1 MRTVQPPLFT
11 PETEWVMPD
20 ELKDLTQYKEIA
32 VDLETNDP
40 QLTTLGA
47 GNVVGRGHIAGVALA
62 VEGWS
67 GYFPIGHENGG
78 NMDTTLVFSWLR
90 DIFKDPNKTFIFHNA
105 MYDVCWLRSVGITI
119 KGKIVDTM
127 IAASLINEN
136 RLSYRLDSLAKQYV
150 GKGKDEK
157 VLQAAAKAW
166 EVDPKKDL
174 WKLPAMFVGQYAEQD
189 AEATLN
195 LWQRLE
201 VELYSEELTSIF
213 DLELKLFP
221 CLVDMRFKGVR
232 VDLEHADKLKQNLKS
247 NNVSDKKSACFW
259 CTFKFDNPAIYIPK
273 EYVNKQIEAY
283 GCFCSPQCAV
293 AYLKN
298 ENIDNSTR
306 WERYSLLNNIY
317 SSIYDYKKNIK
328 PAPNPYYT
336 LDKFYGNLNINQY
349 RKLLENQT
357 LLMVVNK
364 PMTKIT
370 PELYEDNN
378 ELPDV
383 FNNLINENIE
393 SKGNKYR
400 LKRKLTNKEIKHK
413 NSIFSMIQQK
423 VN

>member
-1 MRTVQPPLFT
+1 MPPKKRGRK
-11 PETEWVMPD
+11 PKKKVEVEI
-20 ELKDLTQYKEIA
+20 KEKPK
-32 VDLETNDP
+32 VP
-40 QLTTLGA
+40 KKR
-47 GNVVGRGHIAGVALA
+47 GRKPKG
-62 VEGWS
+62 
-67 GYFPIGHENGG
+67 
-78 NMDTTLVFSWLR
+78 
-90 DIFKDPNKTFIFHNA
+90 
-105 MYDVCWLRSVGITI
+105 
-119 KGKIVDTM
+119 GKIVTNKIIKKQEEYVKPNIILHLKCNSSDLNQNNNM
-127 IAASLINEN
+127 ISMNNYNPDISFPQAFNVANNNKMSE
-136 RLSYRLDSLAKQYV
+136 
-150 GKGKDEK
+150 
-157 VLQAAAKAW
+157 LQ
-166 EVDPKKDL
+166 
-174 WKLPAMFVGQYAEQD
+174 F
-189 AEATLN
+189 N
-195 LWQRLE
+195 
-201 VELYSEELTSIF
+201 
-213 DLELKLFP
+213 ELKKNQIKQETTFNLKHTNNEETKNKDDTNIKDIWDK
-221 CLVDMRFKGVR
+221 LY
-232 VDLEHADKLKQNLKS
+232 KLKQNLKS

-273 EYVNKQIEAY
+273 EYVNKQIEVY

-393 SKGNKYR
+393 SSGNKYR
-400 LKRKLTNKEIKHK
+400 LKRKLKPRNTPKANP
-413 NSIFSMIQQK
+413 IFNLIQK
-423 VN
+423 VS

>member
-1 MRTVQPPLFT
+1 MPPKKRGRKPKKKVNVEITEKPIKIPKKRGRKPKGGKIVTNKIIKKEVEYVQPNIILHLKCNSNDLQQENNLFS
-11 PETEWVMPD
+11 MGNNYNPD
-20 ELKDLTQYKEIA
+20 ITCPQAFNVSTNNKMTDLQFNELKKNKIIIKQ
-32 VDLETNDP
+32 ETNDKFN
-40 QLTTLGA
+40 TESNKDVDNG
-47 GNVVGRGHIAGVALA
+47 
-62 VEGWS
+62 EG
-67 GYFPIGHENGG
+67 IN
-78 NMDTTLVFSWLR
+78 
-90 DIFKDPNKTFIFHNA
+90 
-105 MYDVCWLRSVGITI
+105 I
-119 KGKIVDTM
+119 KNIWD
-127 IAASLINEN
+127 
-136 RLSYRLDSLAKQYV
+136 
-150 GKGKDEK
+150 
-157 VLQAAAKAW
+157 
-166 EVDPKKDL
+166 
-174 WKLPAMFVGQYAEQD
+174 KLY
-189 AEATLN
+189 
-195 LWQRLE
+195 
-201 VELYSEELTSIF
+201 
-213 DLELKLFP
+213 
-221 CLVDMRFKGVR
+221 
-232 VDLEHADKLKQNLKS
+232 KLKQNLKS

-400 LKRKLTNKEIKHK
+400 LKRKLNNNKLKHK